1 MAAVAVLDRAGVA
14 TRHRASGRCLAI
26 GIPPRRRCV
35 RRSGRRFW
43 SAPATA
49 MSRARPAWWCEL
61 PSRTPG
67 DLIAVTIAASA
78 AAPAPRRSRDQLHL
92 DARRLSVR
100 SRCWCRGRACPNGQ
114 WSLPR
119 WRPMVTGL
127 PGVVAPCGQVKDD
140 FSAPRLR
147 QSPHPAPAGGARRHR
162 GPPSAPRLVRATRD
176 RTPAPPGS
184 AERHAALAPAPATDR
199 RRAGDGAEA
208 RGMDALALAIG
219 PSRVADSSTR
229 GGQARVLNRP
239 HGPPRR
245 AP

>member
-1 MAAVAVLDRAGVA
+1 MAAVAVLDRAGLV

-100 SRCWCRGRACPNGQ
+100 SRCWCRGRASPNGQ

-127 PGVVAPCGQVKDD
+127 PRRRRSVWAGQG
-140 FSAPRLR
+140 RLLCPAT
-147 QSPHPAPAGGARRHR
+147 SPITS
-162 GPPSAPRLVRATRD
+162 PSA
-176 RTPAPPGS
+176 S
-184 AERHAALAPAPATDR
+184 R
-199 RRAGDGAEA
+199 RRSTSS
-208 RGMDALALAIG
+208 RPAIRA
-219 PSRVADSSTR
+219 PSRPRNSRPNSSS
-229 GGQARVLNRP
+229 
-239 HGPPRR
+239 PRER
-245 AP
+245 